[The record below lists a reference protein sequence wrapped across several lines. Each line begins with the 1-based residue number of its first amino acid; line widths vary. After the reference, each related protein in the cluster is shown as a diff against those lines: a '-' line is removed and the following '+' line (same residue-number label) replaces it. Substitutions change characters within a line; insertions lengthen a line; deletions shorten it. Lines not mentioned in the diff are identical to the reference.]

1 MHNGQKAGKASDM
14 YSGQKA
20 NKASDMYS
28 GQKADKESDID
39 SSRKMDGISGVWNTQ
54 KVKSASRALWEM
66 VFEEDTQQF
75 LDYYDAYVADHNKI
89 YTDWENGQ
97 AVSMLHRNPYRI
109 CVGDMQADSSYI
121 VAVATKE
128 EYRHQGRMKKL
139 LLEAFSDSFR
149 EGEPFVYL
157 MPASE
162 KIYLPF
168 GFRTVYYQNILTLGS
183 VFGPARTEE
192 EAVEVRAASVEEPG
206 ATAHG
211 RAASGAGIR
220 CGQKVGDGI
229 GSYGG
234 RAASGAGIQY
244 GQKVYDDAGIICRR
258 AEHSD
263 LAELADFSERV
274 LSESGVMHTKRDT
287 AYYERIWKEQEAVN
301 GGILLFYTEE
311 EPGEMCGEVCG
322 GNEREEYGQKGGG
335 MISSSEQSLF
345 GWCFTGLEDAAEVWE
360 LVLDTKDPLLYAQA
374 LRTVTEHFREELP
387 VKVSGFVPGT
397 EISGVSGR
405 EYSWRPMTMV
415 RITNLFSMASLLRAN
430 TPFAC
435 CLHIEDKWIAQ
446 NNGWFYLQVSG
457 DGGRLERVENPGSG
471 EAAPEQSVISNEA
484 VPEKSVISGEAMSRQ
499 FQNLPCLE
507 MTIQELTDALFGIRP
522 HPVLEAAGIEPL
534 HPLYFNELV

>member
-1 MHNGQKAGKASDM
+1 MSDMHSGQKEERVSDMHNGQKAGKV
-14 YSGQKA
+14 
-20 NKASDMYS
+20 
-28 GQKADKESDID
+28 SDID
-39 SSRKMDGISGVWNTQ
+39 SSQKMDGISGVQNTQ

-139 LLEAFSDSFR
+139 LLEAFADSFR

-183 VFGPARTEE
+183 VFGPVRQKTEE
-192 EAVEVRAASVEEPG
+192 TEVRAASVEEPG
-206 ATAHG
+206 ATAYG
-211 RAASGAGIR
+211 RAVSGAGIR
-220 CGQKVGDGI
+220 CGQKVHD
-229 GSYGG
+229 S
-234 RAASGAGIQY
+234 
-244 GQKVYDDAGIICRR
+244 VGIICRR
-258 AEHSD
+258 AECSC
-263 LAELADFSERV
+263 LAELAEFSEHV
-274 LSESGVMHTKRDT
+274 LSEKGVVYTKRDA

-311 EPGEMCGEVCG
+311 EPEEMCGEACG
-322 GNEREEYGQKGGG
+322 GNGREQYGENSG
-335 MISSSEQSLF
+335 MFSGSNLRLL

-360 LVLDTKDPLLYAQA
+360 LVLDTEDPFLYAQA
-374 LRTVTEHFREELP
+374 LRAVTEHFREELP
-387 VKVSGFVPGT
+387 VKVSGLLPGT
-397 EISGVSGR
+397 EIAGVPSR
-405 EYSWRPMTMV
+405 EYAWRPMTMV
-415 RITNLFSMASLLRAN
+415 RITNLYALAEILCAEETFSC
-430 TPFAC
+430 F
-435 CLHIEDKWIAQ
+435 LHIEDKWIPQ
-446 NNGWFYLQVSG
+446 NNGWFYLEISEC
-457 DGGRLERVENPGSG
+457 GGRLERAEKPGSG
-471 EAAPEQSVISNEA
+471 EAVPEQ
-484 VPEKSVISGEAMSRQ
+484 SVISGEAMNRQ

-507 MTIQELTDALFGIRP
+507 MTIQELTDALFGIRS
-522 HPVLEAAGIEPL
+522 HPVLEAARIKPL